1 MIVDTCAQ
9 NDCFS
14 AMNYVNGYSNATKLK
29 LRQLNDDNESLIK
42 GRKFIQIGATADAKL
57 LDGGKPIQT
66 LTTWLSIIWGRKI
79 ILALVNVFRGTL

>member
-1 MIVDTCAQ
+1 MCSHENLNSVQSFDTDVLNWNCDFQ
-9 NDCFS
+9 
-14 AMNYVNGYSNATKLK
+14 KLK